1 MSQLTSLANGTS
13 SRASINPLFFFAALF
28 FFTGTSFCRVRARV
42 VLEHDRLAVV
52 GVFFVVDKILV
63 E

>member
-1 MSQLTSLANGTS
+1 MSQLTSLASGNS
-13 SRASINPLFFFAALF
+13 SRASVDPSFFAALF

-42 VLEHDRLAVV
+42 DLDYDRFAVV